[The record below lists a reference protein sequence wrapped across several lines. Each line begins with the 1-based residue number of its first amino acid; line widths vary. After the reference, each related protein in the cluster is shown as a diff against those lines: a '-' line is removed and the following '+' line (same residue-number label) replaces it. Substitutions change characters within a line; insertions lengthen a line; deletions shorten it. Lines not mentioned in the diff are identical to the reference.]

1 MTPEDL
7 PSLVN
12 GNPMLRRWGRFLDA
26 DVLLAVGTE
35 EWMLRL
41 RDGAVESVRH
51 GPFLMPSWTL
61 AIRIELE
68 AWQAFLSPE
77 PPPGR
82 HDLMALLRGRE
93 LRLEGNL
100 HPFMSHLLWFKAA
113 LATLRSQPAR
123 AAA

>member
-7 PSLVN
+7 PDLVN
-12 GNPMLRRWGRFLDA
+12 GDPMLRRWGRFLDA
-26 DVLLAVGTE
+26 DVLLAFGAE
-35 EWMLRL
+35 EWLLRL
-41 RDGAVESVRH
+41 RDGAVESVRR

-61 AIRIELE
+61 AIRIEPA
-68 AWQAFLSPE
+68 AWQAFLLSD

-113 LATLRSQPAR
+113 LAALRDQPAR

>member
-1 MTPEDL
+1 MTPEAL

-12 GNPMLRRWGRFLDA
+12 SDPMLRRWGRFLDA
-26 DVLLAVGTE
+26 DVLLAIGAE
-35 EWMLRL
+35 EWLLRL
-41 RDGAVESVRH
+41 RDGAVESARK

-61 AIRIELE
+61 AIRIEPE
-68 AWQAFLSPE
+68 AWRAFLSPE

-113 LATLRSQPAR
+113 LAALRSPPTR
-123 AAA
+123 AVA

>member
-1 MTPEDL
+1 VTPEDL
-7 PSLVN
+7 PGLVN
-12 GNPMLRRWGRFLDA
+12 NDPVLRRWGRFLDA
-26 DVLLAVGTE
+26 DVMLAVGAE
-35 EWMLRL
+35 EWLLRL
-41 RDGAVESVRH
+41 RNGAVEGVRR

-61 AIRIELE
+61 AIRIEPA
-68 AWQAFLSPE
+68 AWRDFLSPE

-113 LATLRSQPAR
+113 LARLRGAHSES
-123 AAA
+123 AA